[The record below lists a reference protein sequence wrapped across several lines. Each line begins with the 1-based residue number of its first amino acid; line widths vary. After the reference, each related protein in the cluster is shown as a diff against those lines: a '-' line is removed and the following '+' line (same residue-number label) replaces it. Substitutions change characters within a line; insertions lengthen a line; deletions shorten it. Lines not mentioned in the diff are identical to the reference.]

1 MPDLDTEELALVP
14 LPLDSVLFVQLSAPA
29 MRYFPSLSLKYS
41 KLPFANVCVSVRVSV
56 VVESSSSFVLS
67 EQAVRKKD
75 PAATVITAESI
86 SVAILSF
93 LDCLFFA
100 IEHLFTDRSD
110 IKIVLHYFNIKGSEK
125 QAIMLKKT

>member
-1 MPDLDTEELALVP
+1 MPDFATEELALTLLLLEPAELVQFSG
-14 LPLDSVLFVQLSAPA
+14 LP
-29 MRYFPSLSLKYS
+29 MRYPPSLSLKYS

-56 VVESSSSFVLS
+56 VLESSSVVLS
-67 EQAVRKKD
+67 EQAVRKND

-93 LDCLFFA
+93 LVCLFFA

-110 IKIVLHYFNIKGSEK
+110 IKIVLHYFNIKDCEM
-125 QAIMLKKT
+125 QAIMLKKR